1 MLQRAYNLRS
11 RGAPLLSF
19 HSSLF
24 PFLDPSGIQG
34 RVNSRRCV
42 FPPPPPPPPIRN
54 TFKGQEAGIKGTGI
68 HGTPI
73 LKYSFPCIPS
83 YPFFVKKNCA
93 AALVGGLFCLC
104 HYSFSCPACSPLL
117 FPAFSSLTPP
127 RLVPQVALHAG
138 MGERERRPIQRSEFP
153 MTP

>member
-24 PFLDPSGIQG
+24 PFFWPVWYTRKGEFKKVCIS
-34 RVNSRRCV
+34 
-42 FPPPPPPPPIRN
+42 PPPPPPIRN
-54 TFKGQEAGIKGTGI
+54 TFKGQEAGIKGPGI

-73 LKYSFPCIPS
+73 LKYSFPWIPS

-117 FPAFSSLTPP
+117 FTAFSSLTPP
-127 RLVPQVALHAG
+127 IGPAG
-138 MGERERRPIQRSEFP
+138 SPACRYGRKGKEANPKEWIPDDP
-153 MTP
+153 